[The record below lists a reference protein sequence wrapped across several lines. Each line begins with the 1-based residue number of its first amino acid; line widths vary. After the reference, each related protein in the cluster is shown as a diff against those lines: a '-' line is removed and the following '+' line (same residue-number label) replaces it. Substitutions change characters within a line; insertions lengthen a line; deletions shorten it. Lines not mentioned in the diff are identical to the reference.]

1 VRQQDTNT
9 PYGGALPGGGYCP
22 VTQILESPSRDIRF
36 LKVKILGIPWGH
48 RPQRGEDL
56 SGTDI
61 YHFVHFHSDRHKMTV
76 PRQKYTFSLADS
88 PRGLLSF
95 VFVIRENDMIMYRP
109 WRHVYCCNDV
119 TFVVVIICIQFF
131 SFVPLSLLSQSQ
143 RRHSME
149 WANFNAPSP
158 QNRYPWTD
166 RQKIGTVRPQKDSY
180 TKFGTNLPTEGF
192 WENGWNITKIIFY
205 YFIYSYLFL
214 RLAYSWDQLMDLY
227 TW

>member
-1 VRQQDTNT
+1 MHSR
-9 PYGGALPGGGYCP
+9 GGGYCP

-119 TFVVVIICIQFF
+119 TFIVVIICIQFF

-149 WANFNAPSP
+149 WANFNPP
-158 QNRYPWTD
+158 
-166 RQKIGTVRPQKDSY
+166 
-180 TKFGTNLPTEGF
+180 LPTKS
-192 WENGWNITKIIFY
+192 IPLDRSTKKSAQYVHKKIRIPNLVQ
-205 YFIYSYLFL
+205 IYRL
-214 RLAYSWDQLMDLY
+214 RASGKMGEI
-227 TW
+227 

>member
-1 VRQQDTNT
+1 
-9 PYGGALPGGGYCP
+9 
-22 VTQILESPSRDIRF
+22 
-36 LKVKILGIPWGH
+36 
-48 RPQRGEDL
+48 
-56 SGTDI
+56 
-61 YHFVHFHSDRHKMTV
+61 MTV

-149 WANFNAPSP
+149 WANFNPPSP

-166 RQKIGTVRPQKDSY
+166 RQKNRHSTS
-180 TKFGTNLPTEGF
+180 TKRFVYQIWYKFTDWGLLGKWVKYNK
-192 WENGWNITKIIFY
+192 N
-205 YFIYSYLFL
+205 YFLLFYLFIPFSEAGIQL
-214 RLAYSWDQLMDLY
+214 RPVDGSVHVIALKAWSHSMMCFFEVIKLKFHIKPLLSPKPSPFRPKADKFFP
-227 TW
+227 TAI